1 MIWITY
7 FTLICVQQLEVK
19 AFVVKLT
26 TAENNGSLLD
36 ARRERLVCVRE
47 MLSSKRGELKN

>member
-1 MIWITY
+1 M
-7 FTLICVQQLEVK
+7 QQLEVK

-36 ARRERLVCVRE
+36 ARRER
-47 MLSSKRGELKN
+47 